1 MRYSVKVS
9 QNKYGVLKIV
19 ILAVCLLADLISLV
33 GVISAISSKTYA
45 DIALYVAIMAGVF
58 LVQFGSIFLTFTV
71 ECTYDNGVFRVSKIY
86 PVLRQVKVEAAKG
99 TYSLTPIE
107 KTVYASSD
115 FDKNITRLCVNA
127 CPYAIYV
134 LELSGKKY
142 AVNLDDYLYAI
153 ATEEDN
159 DLS

>member
-1 MRYSVKVS
+1 MRYCVKVS
-9 QNKYGVLKIV
+9 ENKYGVLKIV
-19 ILAVCLLADLISLV
+19 FLALCLLADLISLV
-33 GVISAISSKTYA
+33 GIISAISSETYT
-45 DIALYVAIMAGVF
+45 DIALYVAIIAGVF
-58 LVQFGSIFLTFTV
+58 LVQFGATFLTFTI
-71 ECTYDNGVFRVSKIY
+71 ECAYDDGVLTVSKIY
-86 PVLRQVKVEAAKG
+86 PVLRQVKVKAEKG
-99 TYSLTPIE
+99 EYTLIPIE
-107 KTVYASSD
+107 KTVYASRA

-127 CPYAIYV
+127 CPYAIYM